1 MTRYIARRLLV
12 SVPVLLAIAL
22 ATFLLIQT
30 LPGGPFSTV
39 GLKSMPEPVRMLMER
54 RYGLDRPLPE
64 QFLRYMGNLLRGD
77 LGPMLH
83 TPGQTVNDVVART
96 LPVSIQ
102 LGLLSLAVGFAIGMP
117 AGLLAAWKRNTVVD
131 RSATFLA
138 VLGASIPS
146 VVLAP
151 ALILLFAV
159 KLDWLPVA
167 FWGAEEPY
175 LLGFLPQPTVEFW
188 RHAALPALAL
198 GVGLSAGFA
207 RLLRASLLEVLSEDY
222 TRTARAKGL
231 GESSVLLRHSLKNAF
246 IPVAT
251 TLGPL
256 LAGVLTGTFIIE
268 QIFALDGLGR
278 QFVQSVGNREYFL
291 LTSITLI
298 YALILVSGNLMV
310 DILYVWLDPR
320 IRYD

>member
-1 MTRYIARRLLV
+1 MTRYIARRVLV
-12 SVPVLLAIAL
+12 SVPVLFAIAL

-39 GLKSMPEPVRMLMER
+39 GLKSMPEPIRLVMER

-83 TPGQTVNDVVART
+83 TPGQSVNDVVART

-102 LGLLSLAVGFAIGMP
+102 LGLLSLAIGFAIGLP

-138 VLGASIPS
+138 VLGASIPG

-159 KLDWLPVA
+159 KLDWLPIA
-167 FWGAEEPY
+167 FWGAEAPY
-175 LLGFLPQPTVEFW
+175 FLGFLPRPTVEFW

-207 RLLRASLLEVLSEDY
+207 RLLRASLLEVLAEDY

-231 GESSVLLRHSLKNAF
+231 SESRVLLRHALKNAF

-298 YALILVSGNLMV
+298 YALILVAGNLMV

>member
-1 MTRYIARRLLV
+1 
-12 SVPVLLAIAL
+12 
-22 ATFLLIQT
+22 
-30 LPGGPFSTV
+30 
-39 GLKSMPEPVRMLMER
+39 
-54 RYGLDRPLPE
+54 
-64 QFLRYMGNLLRGD
+64 
-77 LGPMLH
+77 
-83 TPGQTVNDVVART
+83 
-96 LPVSIQ
+96 
-102 LGLLSLAVGFAIGMP
+102 
-117 AGLLAAWKRNTVVD
+117 
-131 RSATFLA
+131 
-138 VLGASIPS
+138 
-146 VVLAP
+146 
-151 ALILLFAV
+151 V
-159 KLDWLPVA
+159 KLDWFPVA
-167 FWGAEEPY
+167 FWGAEAPY
-175 LLGFLPQPTVEFW
+175 LLGFLPRPSVDFW

-231 GESSVLLRHSLKNAF
+231 SESRVLLHHALKNAF

-251 TLGPL
+251 MLGPL

-291 LTSITLI
+291 LTGITLI
-298 YALILVSGNLMV
+298 YALILVVGNLMV

>member
-1 MTRYIARRLLV
+1 MTRYIVRRLLV
-12 SVPVLLAIAL
+12 SVPVLVAIAL
-22 ATFLLIQT
+22 ATFLLIQA

-39 GLKSMPEPVRMLMER
+39 GQKSMPEPIRLVMER

-83 TPGQTVNDVVART
+83 RPGQTVNDVVART

-102 LGLLSLAVGFAIGMP
+102 LGLLSLALGFAIGLP
-117 AGLLAAWKRNTVVD
+117 AGLIAAWKRNTMID
-131 RSATFLA
+131 HSATFLA
-138 VLGASIPS
+138 VLGASIPE
-146 VVLAP
+146 VVLGP
-151 ALILLFAV
+151 ALILILGV
-159 KLDWLPVA
+159 RLDWFPIA
-167 FWGAEEPY
+167 FWGAEPPY
-175 LLGFLPQPTVEFW
+175 ILGFLPRPTAEFW
-188 RHAALPALAL
+188 EHAVLPVLAL
-198 GVGLSAGFA
+198 GVGLSAGTA

-231 GESSVLLRHSLKNAF
+231 RENLVLRRHALKNAL
-246 IPVAT
+246 IPVTT

-278 QFVQSVGNREYFL
+278 QFVESVGSREYFL

-298 YALILVSGNLMV
+298 YGVFLVLGNLLV
-310 DILYVWLDPR
+310 DILYAWLDPR
-320 IRYD
+320 IRYE